1 MVDLNSKDMSR
12 KTPDKVTVFSN
23 GAIKKNE
30 LSPKKKFS
38 IKTPKKVELRVKSH
52 RAEKD
57 HVGEKKSQHSMSP
70 EGKEPVNIISK
81 EVPVKKTMKDF
92 FSESLKK
99 TKKCSVLVFEKIKE
113 FYHYLKPKCIEFFH
127 VMYPKIKSFLIQL
140 WEITKKASQKI
151 WSLLCQGAKKLYAML
166 KDGIH
171 KIKSRGSK

>member
-1 MVDLNSKDMSR
+1 
-12 KTPDKVTVFSN
+12 
-23 GAIKKNE
+23 
-30 LSPKKKFS
+30 
-38 IKTPKKVELRVKSH
+38 
-52 RAEKD
+52 
-57 HVGEKKSQHSMSP
+57 MSP